1 MEGPDIQKEISQDHQ
16 EEIDSKHVPSPN
28 TSSELV
34 ENSSRKD
41 VLADDLVKLFEKLLR
56 GQPEKNDPQLDSC
69 TSDSEQSEVET
80 LSGQDPPSDDEVS
93 IKKDNSENEEDG
105 SSTNT
110 SPRPTKA
117 EPEDHSE
124 NKPDPSVPVIF
135 KLPPRIEN
143 VLNIERFNM
152 SRLLRHEYIDKIRRG
167 REKLRRAKAKKEEK
181 NGELASKFKEEVKA
195 LLEGMELGEIGEVE
209 RILPQQRRK
218 LTATPSYDS
227 GIVDPTE
234 QDKDEVVKKYKE
246 LLEKARRDLNR
257 AHRALKARSSGGEDM
272 REEIAAIKRSAKET
286 QNDLDELEEKRS
298 DLDLERDHLLGKIK
312 DVRALTSLNDEGQTS
327 DAGHSSKLERED
339 EMPLKGDPS
348 ESVLGNQVSVDENN
362 IADGNSG
369 SSKRLPEE
377 GEMAGKDLEK
387 RLKDMENKVEKLREE
402 KMSGEEEVKELQRKL
417 VAGTGGE
424 EILTDL
430 HEQLTAAHNE
440 RSNLEDKCSELE
452 REMLVK
458 DDKFEAEMKEKEA
471 EVNELQ
477 RKLVSGTEGDDILK
491 EMQKKLDNVRDEK
504 LAVEE
509 KCFGLEEKVNE
520 KEEKLKSI
528 EGEIEVLERKSVEGT
543 GAEEIVAKLQEKLNN
558 PKMENAKEEEKC
570 DELVKEVKEKNKE
583 LKRLK
588 ECHQN
593 EVDELQK
600 ELVAGTGGEKILE
613 DLKKQ
618 LREATEQNGS
628 LKERNS
634 ELEEE
639 MEKKLED
646 EKKELQRKVVAGTG
660 GEEILTELQEK
671 LDESKK
677 QNHSLEENISDLEKQ
692 VERKEK
698 IFSEDVKK
706 LEDEIND
713 LQRKLVSGTG
723 GEEILHDLQGK
734 LKETQE
740 KNSCL
745 EKKNSDLE
753 KENENRERKMEDE
766 INNLQRKLLAGSG
779 GEELLEGL
787 QEKIRQEKDEK
798 MALQR
803 KCEELEDKAKAKGK
817 EFSEEIERKD
827 DEINKLQT
835 KLVGGAGG
843 EEILAELQDKL
854 GKEKEEKAV
863 LQKQCK
869 EQEDKLKTKEK
880 EFNDEIKGKDDE
892 INELQKKLV
901 SGTGGEQLLVELQ
914 DKLEK
919 EKEDKAKIRRES
931 KVQEDKL
938 KAKGKELKDQVEE
951 KENEI
956 SELQKKLVSGTGG
969 EEILPRLQAELE
981 KAKVEKCALQTRC
994 EELEDKRN
1002 ARNKN
1007 LNDEIKQKD
1016 NEINELQK
1024 KLVGGTGG
1032 EQVLA
1037 ELQEQLQKEKDEK
1050 VALQTHCKELEDEKK
1065 KMDKDFSDEIKE
1077 KDSEIAE
1084 LQKKLMS
1091 GTGGEEILAEL
1102 QDELG
1107 KEKEEKANLQRES
1120 KAQEDKLEAKD
1131 RELND
1136 HIEEKENEINE
1147 LQKKLVSGVGG
1158 EKILAELKD
1167 KLKQEKDEKIA
1178 LQTRCEEL
1186 EEQNKA
1192 NDKEF
1197 RDEIKEKDHEIN
1209 ELQKKL
1215 VSGTGGEEILAELQD
1230 KLEKAKEEKTVLQ
1243 SQCEEKEDKLVTK
1256 DKEFNSEIKE
1266 KDNEINGLQKKLD
1279 SGTGREEIF
1288 AELQDKLEKAKNEKC
1303 ALQAKCEELEEVK
1316 LKDNKLRNQK
1326 NENAQEVNDLQTKL
1340 FTGTGSEEVLAE
1352 LQNKVKKAEERKEML
1367 AEKCSKLEEK
1377 LKKKDVEAMDEK
1389 TKKDE
1394 EIDKLQR
1401 RLLSG
1406 TGGEEI
1412 LEELK
1417 FNLKEAKKENERLEK
1432 TCAGLEKDLEI
1443 KEVELQEKDEEIID
1457 LQTKIIDGTGGEDL
1471 LKELQGNLK
1480 DVRESEKKLQ
1490 KRCSG
1495 LEKDLQEKEKK
1506 FADNSKC
1513 KQNEIEDLQRKLVSG
1528 SGGEE
1533 VLLDLQDKLNQSNQE
1548 KVLLE
1553 SKVVEL
1559 EKDME
1564 GMDDKFAEKQEEVN
1578 QLQRDLIEGT
1588 GAEDILVDLQDKLA
1602 VANKESKKLETKC
1615 HELEKQRNQRNLDG
1629 DNEKELKNLKAADKV
1644 LRNENKAKQQK
1655 VNELQLKMLEGTGG
1669 EDVLKELQN
1678 DLNDANERNKAL
1690 EIRNAELEE
1699 ERSEGLQNNIAA
1711 LMEENRQLEEAS
1723 KAVVTKLEDLRK
1735 SVVNG
1740 TGSEELLQQLQ
1751 DEIRKI
1757 SSENQDLQNIN
1768 RAKEDIRHGGNDSQ
1782 RLEKELRKVNLEKGR
1797 LAADNERKESE
1808 IADLQ
1813 NKLVAGS
1820 GGEELLADLQEEI
1833 KRVKQENE
1841 EIVSQLDDLK
1851 ETNMGLTDEAR
1862 EKKKI
1867 ENSLLRENK
1876 KLLEEKESKDNEL
1889 RELQRSIAEG
1899 TGAEDLVK
1907 TLQDKIKETANDNKI
1922 LVKKCSDLESN
1933 AVELLEDK
1941 DVLEQKVIESDEAKN
1956 EIEKLAL
1963 DCEEKDREIV
1973 ELQRKLVAGTGG
1985 EEILED
1991 LQTQI
1996 KNLQELNKDLERKL
2010 LKNRKDRRAP
2020 DSLEK
2025 RGKKID
2031 KKAPNRVGL
2040 QRTDDKSTGNR
2051 FSLKINEKDDRS
2063 MDNADKYSD
2072 ENETFADFSH
2082 RNEAEGKDNIDE
2094 PVTYEQCLQMISETN
2109 EEKDFWKEKFEAL
2122 RRKVG
2127 EQFVDI
2133 IPDVWNKET
2142 ELEKQREEI
2151 LSQLSDLRHKISER
2165 ETPVIKTV
2173 SEKERIETELS
2184 EVESD
2189 LKVCSENLKQLRD
2202 MQNEEKLIGKN
2213 EGKLAQCL
2221 HELGLKTESLQQ
2233 EVEGGALMVSE
2244 GNDTEALERKL
2255 GQLCNEATELLAEEQ
2270 GVKRLQGK
2278 EEDIAVQKID
2288 IENEIQKVEA
2298 AIDNLQKGF
2307 IRQNDLNRPYSS
2319 SRRNIEGLKN
2329 QHGKTEEITNELA
2342 KVQHEINELQSSLE
2356 TPASSSGHEV
2366 NNLLALM
2373 KEKSKL
2379 EDELAD
2385 TEKSLNQVGK
2395 REFEALVKE
2404 RQRHE
2409 KVAKTLLELSR
2420 EKETAQGELQGLEA
2434 LVQEKESEL
2443 LKSISAELKKDKEAL
2458 DTDKKKGKRFKKR
2471 KSSLEIESEEPG
2483 AVSSVEEGFS
2493 DIDLDEPIL
2502 SSDATLALSEELGS
2516 LIQKKSSL
2524 AIRVEDL
2531 GKKITAQSLKVEK
2544 SLLGAKDDASG
2555 EQPLGESF
2563 VSVEDLTLSQM
2574 SIFDDYNMVDELS
2587 LATSIVGDERVKR
2600 KASRNAPMSKLLKEK
2615 SALEKKL
2622 KDSQGKVLVQNTKV
2636 KNALKEN
2643 KDGGKAKEKFV
2654 QAVHDRKVIEDE
2666 LSNVCRKID
2675 ELASEEFPVKRKKA
2689 KTSKRGKSLS
2699 KNDKRRLLSQRES
2712 LDKQLDAIKT
2722 KIENFSLDGEDA
2734 GLADFPEMREAESI
2748 GNRVERLRELLA
2760 REAELKQEL
2769 DRLAAKEDDEG
2780 VSSRTGRDA
2789 LGETLSRSGKVGRRS
2804 ARKGD
2809 IEGSSMTSEGSAV
2822 TSEFSGITSDSSGLT
2837 SEASGMTSDSSA
2849 ADEGAGVTMDS
2860 DRELVKRS
2868 DEDGL
2873 TKDIV
2878 DTSHAGTL
2886 DESKNKGILKEI
2898 FRDLGNQV
2906 KGLSSGEED
2915 YRSVDKVTKRETKV
2929 KSDKNSHGRDVS
2941 SVEIDTKDKK
2951 IAPGASQGPDSKDTD
2966 KTAEQGDEILGN
2978 SPSYPEVIDLLL
2990 KEKATKEARLRD
3002 LEKEIE
3008 DKESDGD
3015 KTKETDIVRQ
3025 MKRDNLHHK
3034 MQLALNELQ
3043 QRKEALEESK
3053 NLLRKRT
3060 NVDDPEKILED
3071 SHIVLTKQKDNL
3083 ETELAVIKNEMD
3095 EEAKKGEDLEGIST
3109 EYQVYKDMKDKEKD
3123 LVKELDETNE
3133 KLHKR
3138 KEWSALDSPGEEVNA
3153 ELAEIYA
3160 DISKRMSDEN
3170 LNMADLIHEL
3180 EETKETLS
3188 REREITSELLDL
3200 IKSRV
3205 GNELLEALMAQG
3217 LQSPS
3222 VEIREIA
3229 LLDGQGHQDLVDK
3242 VENETVTVAEVIDEY
3257 KKINQLLSEENQKI
3271 HEKMDLLKTKVD
3283 EDLFASIVGHESVDV
3298 EISKKNEI
3306 SKILENNKTLFDQI
3320 VSNGANENEKV
3331 VRNMEDEIL
3340 NLQSELEGVRK
3351 RDEKDKGREISK
3363 ELDDTNERKRE
3374 LEQKLKGKTFH
3385 VSGEEHKCPQ
3395 AEAESYLN
3403 EFNKSQNG
3411 DELVKEMDGSMERAQ
3426 KLKKIGVREGKTFSD
3441 TLKDIEIE
3449 EDLTEEGGE
3458 SSQIDQDEVFQKI
3471 NEEGDESGNRDD
3483 IELEREIFSEKMAE
3497 TEAKIPGSV
3506 FRQEARKGGDG
3517 LGSELK
3523 KDYENQDVG
3532 GGDSEKHEVDD
3543 KRICG
3548 DDKRFTKEE
3557 VNKGQNENL
3566 SSVENLQKRFGAKLD
3581 EIQDLQKMLKN
3592 DLDEKELEHVAKKED
3607 IQPEKNVLHEKLEN
3621 DESSVNNLKKEH
3633 EALKSDFEKQFHE
3646 ACKERDEIKGEFE
3659 NLQKDNRTIKERLGS
3674 TESKK
3679 SELEETIAG
3688 LENDKEEL
3696 TNNLN
3701 ESEKTVDEAKEL
3713 LNLLKEENAE
3723 MKGKND
3729 NVEHENEQIKTKL
3742 TEADHIQ
3749 KKLKKVVEGLE
3760 TEKTALQ
3767 DEISSLE
3774 KEKVDMN
3781 EVIRTLKNEKEEG
3794 IVKLNEIN
3802 ETLKDNEEKS
3812 KTVQD
3817 LDGDNES
3824 LQKALDVLE
3833 KENKE
3838 LNDKIIGLQNENV
3851 EVNAKLDE
3859 AREAIKDNY
3868 ELTKTLQDL
3877 ETKNKSLKE
3886 ALDSFEIENQK
3897 MNEKVQEHESTKETL
3912 SLLEKENNEIISR
3925 VEELSK
3931 SKKELEDEV
3940 EYLLKE
3946 YKDFESLN
3954 EKLKDA
3960 EVKQE
3965 NVEKE
3970 LEVLSKERKEIED
3983 FVREDLNQDTENGI
3997 KSALETFKE
4006 IREKNNAE
4014 RKALKEDAE
4023 NLRRLQNIVGDNLSK
4038 TLIDLATEGLVFND
4052 TDDNPKCLGSLVND
4066 NKSLANILNQY
4077 ESELAKVRQHLGENL
4092 LSIVIDKDSDEEESE
4107 KPLKIADELKN
4118 GKNLKEIIQ
4127 EYEDLI
4133 NSQADSDENI
4143 QYLQEKVDILESKL
4157 EAVKNIRDNVL
4168 VKDDVAD
4175 RVMEDVED
4183 QNEPEIASAEKH
4195 GAVKRSQAGLLPGNI
4210 LLYRPY
4216 TVTTT

>member
-1 MEGPDIQKEISQDHQ
+1 MENPDIQKEISQDHQ
-16 EEIDSKHVPSPN
+16 EEIDSKNVPSPN
-28 TSSELV
+28 TSSELF

-41 VLADDLVKLFEKLLR
+41 VLVDDLVKLFQKLLR

-93 IKKDNSENEEDG
+93 IKKDNSENEEDA

-110 SPRPTKA
+110 SPRPTKV

-152 SRLLRHEYIDKIRRG
+152 SRLLRDEYIDKIRRG

-195 LLEGMELGEIGEVE
+195 LLEGMELGEIGEEE
-209 RILPQQRRK
+209 RILPQQRTK

-257 AHRALKARSSGGEDM
+257 AHRALKARSSGEENM

-312 DVRALTSLNDEGQTS
+312 DIQGSTRLNNEGQMS
-327 DAGHSSKLERED
+327 DAGHNSKLERED

-348 ESVLGNQVSVDENN
+348 ESVLG
-362 IADGNSG
+362 

-377 GEMAGKDLEK
+377 SEMAGKDLER
-387 RLKDMENKVEKLREE
+387 RLEDMENKVKKLREE
-402 KMSGEEEVKELQRKL
+402 KMRREEEVKELQRKL

-424 EILTDL
+424 EILKDL
-430 HEQLTAAHNE
+430 HEKLTAAHDE
-440 RSNLEDKCSELE
+440 RSKLEDKCSELE
-452 REMLVK
+452 REILVK
-458 DDKFEAEMKEKEA
+458 DDKYEAEMKEKEA

-477 RKLVSGTEGDDILK
+477 RKLVSGTGGDDILK

-504 LAVEE
+504 VTVEE

-520 KEEKLKSI
+520 KEEKLKII
-528 EGEIEVLERKSVEGT
+528 ECEMKVLETKSVEGT
-543 GAEEIVAKLQEKLNN
+543 GAEEIVAKLQEKLNDA
-558 PKMENAKEEEKC
+558 KMENAKEEEKC
-570 DELVKEVKEKNKE
+570 DALQKELKENNKE
-583 LKRLK
+583 LKHLK
-588 ECHQN
+588 ECHQK

-600 ELVAGTGGEKILE
+600 ELVAGTGGEKTGTGGEKILE

-618 LREATEQNGS
+618 LRQATQQNGS

-639 MEKKLED
+639 IKKKETVFFDKEKKLED
-646 EKKELQRKVVAGTG
+646 ENKELQRKLVAGTG
-660 GEEILTELQEK
+660 GEEILTELLEK
-671 LDESKK
+671 LEEAKK

-698 IFSEDVKK
+698 IFSEDIKK
-706 LEDEIND
+706 LEDEINY
-713 LQRKLVSGTG
+713 LQGKLVSSTG

-753 KENENRERKMEDE
+753 KESENRKRKMEDE

-817 EFSEEIERKD
+817 EFSDEIERKD

-835 KLVGGAGG
+835 KLVGGTGG

-863 LQKQCK
+863 LQKQCE
-869 EQEDKLKTKEK
+869 EQEDKLKTKEE

-901 SGTGGEQLLVELQ
+901 SGTGGEELLPELQ

-919 EKEDKAKIRRES
+919 EKEDKAEIRRES
-931 KVQEDKL
+931 KAQEDKL
-938 KAKGKELKDQVEE
+938 KAKDKELKDQVEE

-969 EEILPRLQAELE
+969 EEILAKLQAELE

-1024 KLVGGTGG
+1024 KLAGGTGG
-1032 EQVLA
+1032 EEVLA
-1037 ELQEQLQKEKDEK
+1037 ELQEQLQREKDEK
-1050 VALQTHCKELEDEKK
+1050 VALKTHCKELEDEKK
-1065 KMDKDFSDEIKE
+1065 EMDKDFSDEIKE

-1102 QDELG
+1102 QDKLG

-1136 HIEEKENEINE
+1136 HIEENENEINE
-1147 LQKKLVSGVGG
+1147 LQKKLVSGAGG

-1215 VSGTGGEEILAELQD
+1215 VSGTRGEEILAELRD
-1230 KLEKAKEEKTVLQ
+1230 KLEKAKEEKAVLQ
-1243 SQCEEKEDKLVTK
+1243 SQCEEQEEKLVTK
-1256 DKEFNSEIKE
+1256 DKEFNNEIKE
-1266 KDNEINGLQKKLD
+1266 KDNEINGLQKKLV

-1288 AELQDKLEKAKNEKC
+1288 AELQGKLEKAKNEKC
-1303 ALQAKCEELEEVK
+1303 ALQTKCEELEEEVK
-1316 LKDNKLRNQK
+1316 LKDNELRNQK

-1340 FTGTGSEEVLAE
+1340 ITGTGSEEVLAE
-1352 LQNKVKKAEERKEML
+1352 LQNKLKKDEESKETL
-1367 AEKCSKLEEK
+1367 AEKCSRLEGK
-1377 LKKKDVEAMDEK
+1377 LKKKNVEVKDEK

-1401 RLLSG
+1401 RLLSE
-1406 TGGEEI
+1406 TGGKEI

-1417 FNLKEAKKENERLEK
+1417 FNLEEAKEENERLEK
-1432 TCAGLEKDLEI
+1432 TCARLEEDLEI
-1443 KEVELQEKDEEIID
+1443 KEVKLQGKDEEIID
-1457 LQTKIIDGTGGEDL
+1457 LQKKIIDGTGGEDL
-1471 LKELQGNLK
+1471 LKELQRNLK
-1480 DVRESEKKLQ
+1480 DAKESEKKIQ

-1495 LEKDLQEKEKK
+1495 LEKDLQEKEQK

-1513 KQNEIEDLQRKLVSG
+1513 KQNEIEDLQTKLVSG
-1528 SGGEE
+1528 SDGEE

-1578 QLQRDLIEGT
+1578 QLQRDLVEGT
-1588 GAEDILVDLQDKLA
+1588 EAEDILVDLQDKLA
-1602 VANKESKKLETKC
+1602 VANKENKKLKTKC
-1615 HELEKQRNQRNLDG
+1615 RELEKQRNQRNLAG
-1629 DNEKELKNLKAADKV
+1629 DNEKELKNLKAANEV
-1644 LRNENKAKQQK
+1644 LGNENKAKQEK

-1711 LMEENRQLEEAS
+1711 LMEENRPLEAANE
-1723 KAVVTKLEDLRK
+1723 AVVTKLEDLQK

-1751 DEIRKI
+1751 DEIKKI

-1782 RLEKELRKVNLEKGR
+1782 RLEKELSKVNLEKGR

-1820 GGEELLADLQEEI
+1820 GEEELLADLQEEI
-1833 KRVKQENE
+1833 KRVKQENG

-1851 ETNMGLTDEAR
+1851 ETNKDLTDETK
-1862 EKKKI
+1862 EKKKL

-1876 KLLEEKESKDNEL
+1876 KLLEENDLKDNEL

-1899 TGAEDLVK
+1899 SGAENLVK
-1907 TLQDKIKETANDNKI
+1907 TLQDKIKETADDNKI

-1941 DVLEQKVIESDEAKN
+1941 DVLEQRAIELDEAKN

-1973 ELQRKLVAGTGG
+1973 ELQRKFVAGTGS

-1991 LQTQI
+1991 LQTQM
-1996 KNLQELNKDLERKL
+1996 KNLQELNKNLERKL
-2010 LKNRKDRRAP
+2010 LKSRKDGTAP
-2020 DSLEK
+2020 DSI
-2025 RGKKID
+2025 G
-2031 KKAPNRVGL
+2031 
-2040 QRTDDKSTGNR
+2040 
-2051 FSLKINEKDDRS
+2051 
-2063 MDNADKYSD
+2063 
-2072 ENETFADFSH
+2072 
-2082 RNEAEGKDNIDE
+2082 GKDNIDE
-2094 PVTYEQCLQMISETN
+2094 PITYEQCLQAISETN
-2109 EEKDFWKEKFEAL
+2109 EEKDFWKEKYEAL

-2133 IPDVWNKET
+2133 IPDVLNKET

-2151 LSQLSDLRHKISER
+2151 LSQLSDLKQEISER

-2184 EVESD
+2184 EVEND

-2202 MQNEEKLIGKN
+2202 MQNEEKLIGKS
-2213 EGKLAQCL
+2213 EEKLAQCL
-2221 HELGLKTESLQQ
+2221 HELELKTESLQQ

-2255 GQLCNEATELLAEEQ
+2255 GQLYNEATELLAEEQ
-2270 GVKRLQGK
+2270 DVKRLQSK
-2278 EEDIAVQKID
+2278 EEDIVVQKIC
-2288 IENEIQKVEA
+2288 IENEIQSVEA
-2298 AIDNLQKGF
+2298 AIDNLQKGLTG
-2307 IRQNDLNRPYSS
+2307 QNDLNRPYPS
-2319 SRRNIEGLKN
+2319 SRRNVEGLKN
-2329 QHGKTEEITNELA
+2329 QHGKTEEMTNELA

-2366 NNLLALM
+2366 NNLLALI

-2379 EDELAD
+2379 EDEFAD
-2385 TEKSLNQVGK
+2385 TEKSLNQLGK
-2395 REFEALVKE
+2395 REFEALVRE

-2420 EKETAQGELQGLEA
+2420 EKETAQEELQGMEA

-2458 DTDKKKGKRFKKR
+2458 DTDKKKGRRFEKR

-2483 AVSSVEEGFS
+2483 AVSSAEEGFS
-2493 DIDLDEPIL
+2493 DIDLEEPIL

-2600 KASRNAPMSKLLKEK
+2600 KASRKAPMSKLLKEK

-2622 KDSQGKVLVQNTKV
+2622 KDSQGKVLVENTKV

-2643 KDGGKAKEKFV
+2643 KDGDKAKEKFV
-2654 QAVHDRKVIEDE
+2654 QAVHDRKMIEDE

-2675 ELASEEFPVKRKKA
+2675 ELALEEVPVKSKKA
-2689 KTSKRGKSLS
+2689 KTPKRGKSLS

-2712 LDKQLDAIKT
+2712 LDKQLDAIKK

-2734 GLADFPEMREAESI
+2734 GLAEFPEMREAESI

-2769 DRLAAKEDDEG
+2769 DRLAAKEDDES

-2789 LGETLSRSGKVGRRS
+2789 LGKTLSRSGKVGRRG

-2809 IEGSSMTSEGSAV
+2809 IEGSSMTSEGSGV

-2849 ADEGAGVTMDS
+2849 TDEGAGVIIDS
-2860 DRELVKRS
+2860 DGELVKRS
-2868 DEDGL
+2868 DKDGL

-2886 DESKNKGILKEI
+2886 DESKNKGKLKEI

-2915 YRSVDKVTKRETKV
+2915 YQSVDKVTKRETEV

-2951 IAPGASQGPDSKDTD
+2951 TAPGASRGPDSKDTN
-2966 KTAEQGDEILGN
+2966 KTAEQDDEILGN
-2978 SPSYPEVIDLLL
+2978 STSYPEVIDLLL
-2990 KEKATKEARLRD
+2990 KEKATKVARLRD

-3008 DKESDGD
+3008 DKESEGD
-3015 KTKETDIVRQ
+3015 KTKETDIVLQ
-3025 MKRDNLHHK
+3025 MKRDNLQHK

-3043 QRKEALEESK
+3043 QRKEALEESR

-3060 NVDDPEKILED
+3060 NVDDPEKILEGN
-3071 SHIVLTKQKDNL
+3071 HIVLTKQKDNL
-3083 ETELAVIKNEMD
+3083 ETELAVIKNKMD
-3095 EEAKKGEDLEGIST
+3095 EEAKRAEDLEGIST
-3109 EYQVYKDMKDKEKD
+3109 EYQVYKDVKDKEKD
-3123 LVKELDETNE
+3123 LVKELDEINE

-3153 ELAEIYA
+3153 ELAETYA
-3160 DISKRMSDEN
+3160 DILKRMSDEN

-3180 EETKETLS
+3180 EETKQTLS

-3205 GNELLEALMAQG
+3205 GNELLEALMAHG

-3229 LLDGQGHQDLVDK
+3229 LLDGEGYQALVDK

-3257 KKINQLLSEENQKI
+3257 KKINQFLFEENQKI
-3271 HEKMDLLKTKVD
+3271 HEKMELLKAKVD
-3283 EDLFASIVGHESVDV
+3283 EDLFLSIADQESVDI

-3320 VSNGANENEKV
+3320 VSDG
-3331 VRNMEDEIL
+3331 
-3340 NLQSELEGVRK
+3340 EG
-3351 RDEKDKGREISK
+3351 E
-3363 ELDDTNERKRE
+3363 
-3374 LEQKLKGKTFH
+3374 
-3385 VSGEEHKCPQ
+3385 
-3395 AEAESYLN
+3395 
-3403 EFNKSQNG
+3403 
-3411 DELVKEMDGSMERAQ
+3411 
-3426 KLKKIGVREGKTFSD
+3426 TFSD
-3441 TLKDIEIE
+3441 TLKGIEIE

-3458 SSQIDQDEVFQKI
+3458 SSQIDQDEVLQKI
-3471 NEEGDESGNRDD
+3471 NEKAGALANRDD
-3483 IELEREIFSEKMAE
+3483 IELEREILNKTMAE
-3497 TEAKIPGSV
+3497 TEAKIPRSV
-3506 FRQEARKGGDG
+3506 IRQEARKGSDG

-3523 KDYENQDVG
+3523 KDHENQDVG

-3543 KRICG
+3543 CG
-3548 DDKRFTKEE
+3548 DDKGSTEE
-3557 VNKGQNENL
+3557 KVNKGLNENI
-3566 SSVENLQKRFGAKLD
+3566 SSVENLEKGFVAKLD
-3581 EIQDLQKMLKN
+3581 GVQDLHEMLKN
-3592 DLDEKELEHVAKKED
+3592 DLDEKELECVAKQGD
-3607 IQPEKNVLHEKLEN
+3607 IQPEKNVLHEKLETN
-3621 DESSVNNLKKEH
+3621 ESSLDNLEKEH
-3633 EALKSDFEKQFHE
+3633 EALKPDLEKELHD
-3646 ACKERDEIKGEFE
+3646 ACKERDIITGEFE
-3659 NLQKDNRTIKERLGS
+3659 NLQKENINIEERWGS
-3674 TESKK
+3674 TESKN

-3688 LENDKEEL
+3688 LENVKEEL

-3701 ESEKTVDEAKEL
+3701 ESKKTVDEAKEM

-3723 MKGKND
+3723 MKEKND
-3729 NVEHENEQIKTKL
+3729 NMEHENEQIKTKL

-3749 KKLKKVVEGLE
+3749 KELKKVVEDLE
-3760 TEKTALQ
+3760 AEKTTLQ
-3767 DEISSLE
+3767 DKISSLE

-3817 LDGDNES
+3817 LNGDNES
-3824 LQKALDVLE
+3824 LQEALDVLE

-3838 LNDKIIGLQNENV
+3838 LNDKIIGLQNENE

-3859 AREAIKDNY
+3859 AREAMKDND

-3886 ALDSFEIENQK
+3886 ALDSFETENQK
-3897 MNEKVQEHESTKETL
+3897 MNEKAREHESIKETL
-3912 SLLEKENNEIISR
+3912 SLLENENNEIISR

-3931 SKKELEDEV
+3931 SNKELEDEV

-3946 YKDFESLN
+3946 DKDFESLN

-3970 LEVLSKERKEIED
+3970 LDVLRKERKEIED
-3983 FVREDLNQDTENGI
+3983 FVREDLNQDTENGV

-4006 IREKNNAE
+4006 IRVKN
-4014 RKALKEDAE
+4014 DAE
-4023 NLRRLQNIVGDNLSK
+4023 NKAMKEDVENLTRLQNIVGENLSK
-4038 TLIDLATEGLVFND
+4038 TLIDLAKEGLVFSD

-4077 ESELAKVRQHLGENL
+4077 ERELDKVRQHLGENL
-4092 LSIVIDKDSDEEESE
+4092 LSIVIDKDSDEEASE

-4143 QYLQEKVDILESKL
+4143 QFLQEKVDILESKL

-4175 RVMEDVED
+4175 RVMEDVGDE
-4183 QNEPEIASAEKH
+4183 NELEIASAEKH
-4195 GAVKRSQAGLLPGNI
+4195 GAVKRSQAGLLQGNI
-4210 LLYRPY
+4210 SLYRPCY
-4216 TVTTT
+4216 IQLLQPSLALATLQVFILFDVVIFKT